1 MQRLDKK
8 IFSTLFF
15 SIFGTVTGVGIVVP
29 LLPVYAHDLGAGG
42 LYIGLIFGAFSLSRT
57 FLLPYF
63 GKMSDKKG
71 RKPFIVA
78 GLLAYTVVSVAFIFS
93 SHVKALI
100 VIRFIQGMASAMIM
114 PAVQAYVGDITPP
127 GKEGFTMG
135 LFNTSMFLG
144 LSIGPL
150 IGGVLHDSFSL
161 DTSFAAMG
169 CLTLVGFLLSYFLLP
184 ATKTERAVARRNAP
198 MSWKPLI
205 QNRNMAGL
213 FLFRFA
219 YAACIG
225 VIWSFLPVFA
235 DTEFSLSGAS
245 IGILVMLGVF
255 ASGLIHVPM
264 GFLADRI
271 NRKMM
276 IIIGGL
282 IISYA
287 VFSFEW
293 TNSFNDL
300 FVACLLFGIGG
311 GIAMPALMA
320 MAVLQGNVT
329 DAMGSVMGILAMAH
343 SLGMLMGSFVAGLM
357 MDIFELRHAFP
368 SGCVI
373 MVICLGLFVLFTYD
387 RKEDSVTTDLKTG
400 PVDLEA

>member
-1 MQRLDKK
+1 MQKLDKK
-8 IFSTLFF
+8 IFSILFF

-29 LLPVYAHDLGAGG
+29 LLPVYAHSLGASG

-57 FLLPYF
+57 ILLPYF
-63 GKMSDKKG
+63 GRQSDKRG

-78 GLLAYTVVSVAFIFS
+78 GLLAYTIVSVAFVFS

-100 VIRFIQGMASAMIM
+100 AIRFIQGMASAMIM
-114 PAVQAYVGDITPP
+114 PAVQAYVGDITPQ
-127 GKEGFTMG
+127 GREGFTMG
-135 LFNTSMFLG
+135 LFNMSMFLG

-150 IGGVLHDSFSL
+150 IGGVLHDRFSL
-161 DTSFAAMG
+161 DTSFASMG
-169 CLTLVGFLLSYFLLP
+169 LLTLVGFLLSFFMLP
-184 ATKTERAVARRNAP
+184 ATKTERVVNRMAVP
-198 MSWKPLI
+198 LSWRSLI
-205 QNRNMAGL
+205 KSKDMAGL

-235 DTEFSLSGAS
+235 DSEFSLSSAS

-255 ASGLIHVPM
+255 SSGLIHVPM
-264 GFLADRI
+264 GFLADRV

-276 IIIGGL
+276 VVIGGL

-293 TNSFNDL
+293 TNSFRDL

-320 MAVLQGNVT
+320 MAVLQGNST

-343 SLGMLMGSFVAGLM
+343 SLGMLVGSFVAGLM
-357 MDIFELRHAFP
+357 MDIFQLRHAFP
-368 SGCVI
+368 SGAVI
-373 MVICLGLFVLFTYD
+373 MIICVGLFILLTHHK
-387 RKEDSVTTDLKTG
+387 KEVPAVTDLKTG
-400 PVDLEA
+400 PIDLEA